1 MKWDLEAGFGR
12 GKCGWRCEVDAKVGR
27 VDVASGGG
35 RWTRVVEGRREVAEV
50 EEGGGFGRWICEVD
64 LGGASVRWIWEVDL

>member
-35 RWTRVVEGRREVAEV
+35 RWTRVVE
-50 EEGGGFGRWICEVD
+50 D
-64 LGGASVRWIWEVDL
+64 PLGGLRPPEPVGANL

>member
-35 RWTRVVEGRREVAEV
+35 RWTRVVEAQQV
-50 EEGGGFGRWICEVD
+50 GGEMV
-64 LGGASVRWIWEVDL
+64 